1 MDDLMPCDMAFTAF
15 LESMT
20 ASRLLRATRPKF
32 RGDELA
38 IYRECR
44 QVRRRAGQCSIQRK
58 SSYRSRWPRFVKNER
73 RVRQW
78 QLCS

>member
-20 ASRLLRATRPKF
+20 ASRVLRATRPKF

-38 IYRECR
+38 IYREFR
-44 QVRRRAGQCSIQRK
+44 QVRRRGGSMFHPTKEQLQIAMVAIREERK
-58 SSYRSRWPRFVKNER
+58 AS
-73 RVRQW
+73 
-78 QLCS
+78 